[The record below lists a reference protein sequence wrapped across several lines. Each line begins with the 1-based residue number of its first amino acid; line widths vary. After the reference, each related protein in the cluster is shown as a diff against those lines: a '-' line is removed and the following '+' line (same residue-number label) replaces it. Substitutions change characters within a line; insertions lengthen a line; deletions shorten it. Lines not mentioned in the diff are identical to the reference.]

1 MNNRWYK
8 FFKYILIGP
17 WLRVW
22 NRPFYIGGE
31 KVPREGAAL
40 MVSNHLAVMD
50 HFYFPLVCQRQL
62 TFLAKAEYFTTP
74 GFVGGIQK
82 FFFTSV
88 GQVPIDRTSGDAARD
103 ALVAG
108 VKVLERGDLLGISV
122 EGTRSPDGRLYR
134 GKTGAARVA
143 LKTGVPVFPMALID
157 THKANPIGSWVPRPA
172 RVGVVI
178 GDPIDPKPYLEKHS
192 DEYQAAR
199 ALTDDILV
207 EIQKLSGQEYV
218 DAYAADVKKSL
229 TDGEGYPE
237 GTEPGGRLTRPAPGP
252 KPIGKRK

>member
-62 TFLAKAEYFTTP
+62 TFLAKAEYFNTP

-103 ALVAG
+103 ALIAG
-108 VKVLERGDLLGISV
+108 TKVLARGDLLGISV

-157 THKANPIGSWVPRPA
+157 THKANPIGTWIPRPA

-178 GDPIDPKPYLEKHS
+178 GDPIDPKPYLAKYD

-199 ALTDDILV
+199 ALTDDLLV

-218 DAYAADVKKSL
+218 NAYAADVKQSL
-229 TDGEGYPE
+229 TDGLGYPE
-237 GTEPGGRLTRPAPGP
+237 GTEPGGALTRPAPGP
-252 KPIGKRK
+252 KPTGKRK